1 MKIVV
6 MMALSLSASSMVL
19 AAESDLPA
27 RQVESLSAA
36 QAQSTAPVP
45 AQAATASA
53 PAPEPPVGVNDWLEL
68 QRSGRVASPIIQSQ
82 SDAERELANQRLLN
96 SYGHSIPEFFR
107 GNGAN
112 SGAGPQ

>member
-6 MMALSLSASSMVL
+6 MMALSLSANSMVL

-53 PAPEPPVGVNDWLEL
+53 PAPEPRVGVNDWLEL
-68 QRSGRVASPIIQSQ
+68 QRSGRVASPVIQSQ
-82 SDAERELANQRLLN
+82 SAAERELANQRLLD
-96 SYGHSIPEFFR
+96 SYGHAIPEFFDE
-107 GNGAN
+107 N
-112 SGAGPQ
+112 SGGSASSQ